1 MAGDDAL
8 CLDVATEVFADALR
22 YVAVAGSVEAVATY
36 VILLVQLIRNGVEV
50 SVVWHC
56 AVEGVVE
63 DADLRH
69 VGHELVHGTQTLE
82 VTCVVNGSE
91 VAEALDAVLYRLV
104 HDDALLEEVATLH
117 DTVSHSVDLVEAL
130 DGTDLR
136 IEEALEHEVDAFLV
150 VRHVVHNLLLLA
162 VGESHLNECLVE
174 ADTLNTACCQYGVVV
189 HIVKLVLDG
198 RTSTVKY

>member
-1 MAGDDAL
+1 MS
-8 CLDVATEVFADALR
+8 
-22 YVAVAGSVEAVATY
+22 Y
-36 VILLVQLIRNGVEV
+36 
-50 SVVWHC
+50 
-56 AVEGVVE
+56 
-63 DADLRH
+63 
-69 VGHELVHGTQTLE
+69 
-82 VTCVVNGSE
+82 
-91 VAEALDAVLYRLV
+91 
-104 HDDALLEEVATLH
+104 
-117 DTVSHSVDLVEAL
+117 SVDFVEAL

-198 RTSTVKY
+198 RTSTVQY

>member
-56 AVEGVVE
+56 AVESVVE

-69 VGHELVHGTQTLE
+69 VGHELVHGAQTLE

-104 HDDALLEEVATLH
+104 D
-117 DTVSHSVDLVEAL
+117 
-130 DGTDLR
+130 DGTR
-136 IEEALEHEVDAFLV
+136 
-150 VRHVVHNLLLLA
+150 
-162 VGESHLNECLVE
+162 S
-174 ADTLNTACCQYGVVV
+174 
-189 HIVKLVLDG
+189 
-198 RTSTVKY
+198 